1 MKPMWNVSAG
11 LLTLVILAGCGG
23 TRSESPKQA
32 QASTTDEKSSAPE
45 DTPVGNSDTPEMAP
59 TGPVHERN
67 SAPDHPEYLAQL
79 KMHVEQSK
87 GDPETLL
94 TIARGSEA
102 RRFNL
107 DSGFGWESAA
117 LFDQYLQQA
126 KSPSLEARLDAAVSY
141 LLVGRFDSALA
152 VLEAGNQ
159 ASDSPLLATFQG
171 HAQRVQQAL
180 TKARDDLWRQGVK
193 VHFPHEAIFIEALS
207 KVDGTSRYLILNLV
221 DAHVAAHPTSPLAIR
236 ELAEANLSVYESL
249 FSEAGRR
256 ASSNDVPRERAESC
270 RWRGESALYRHRKL
284 EPRNPFPTIRM
295 IQFNRAVDG
304 LPRVP
309 SLFIVPDDDAGKD
322 LSDLHKAYMNYGR
335 ALYYLTM
342 NEGWGMS
349 VADPCIQWLKQAT
362 EWAPEVKEF
371 RELLEY
377 VQNNKQKINQEMET
391 LARRQRERSRARAAD
406 AFGQTQGHLRR
417 QQVDRAMYDAIN
429 LLFQVS
435 MDEVRKKSPATAD
448 FFHRCVVCYGSGKA
462 FWKDS
467 TSVCPACLGSGLPP
481 SH

>member
-1 MKPMWNVSAG
+1 MWNVSSA
-11 LLTLVILAGCGG
+11 LVPLVIFAGCGAAP
-23 TRSESPKQA
+23 SDSPSQVQA
-32 QASTTDEKSSAPE
+32 AAADEKNGAPE
-45 DTPVGNSDTPEMAP
+45 DKPVCDSDVPQAAP
-59 TGPVHERN
+59 TGLVQERN
-67 SAPDHPEYLAQL
+67 VAPANPEYQAQL
-79 KMHVEQSK
+79 KTHLEQSK
-87 GDPETLL
+87 EDPDTLL
-94 TIARGSEA
+94 EIARGTEP

-107 DSGFGWESAA
+107 ESGFSWESAA
-117 LFDQYLQQA
+117 LFDRYLQSE

-141 LLVGRFDSALA
+141 LLVGRFDSARA
-152 VLEAGNQ
+152 VLEAGKQ
-159 ASDSPLLATFQG
+159 ASDSPLLATFQS
-171 HAQRVQQAL
+171 HAERVRQAL
-180 TKARDDLWRQGVK
+180 TKARDDLWQQGVK
-193 VHFPHEAIFIEALS
+193 VNFPDEAIFVEALS
-207 KVDGTSRYLILNLV
+207 KVDGSSRYLILNLV
-221 DAHVAAHPTSPLAIR
+221 DAHVAAYPTSPLAIR
-236 ELAEANLSVYESL
+236 ELAEANLSFYESL
-249 FSEAGRR
+249 FSEAGRG

-284 EPRNPFPTIRM
+284 EPRNPFPAIRM

-309 SLFIVPDDDAGKD
+309 SLLIVPDGDAGND

-335 ALYYLTM
+335 ALYFLTM

-406 AFGQTQGHLRR
+406 AFGQTQKHLRR

-481 SH
+481 KH